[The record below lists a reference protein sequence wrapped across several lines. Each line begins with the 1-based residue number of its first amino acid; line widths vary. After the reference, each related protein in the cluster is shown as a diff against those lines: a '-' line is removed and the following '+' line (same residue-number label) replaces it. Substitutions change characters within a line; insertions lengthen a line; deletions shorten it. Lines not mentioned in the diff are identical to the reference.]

1 MMTRQ
6 AALPPETSDASA
18 FACGWRRVG
27 IAMRVCR
34 PVLLTFLLLAAT
46 CARAD
51 APADIIRLHEQAKRD
66 AAAPSPEPYIP
77 SPSLP
82 LPAGTADI
90 TNFGSDDQPWLA
102 KLRALRAGKREVF
115 RIVILGDSHTAC
127 AHFGDSIRARLQ
139 RRLGDAGPG
148 WMFPGKVRGQL
159 VKAVDYETDRRVRT
173 SRGESADFPDS
184 SPFPLGGVVSV
195 GEGYVTLAPTR
206 GAGQDMTMRLIARRD
221 NGTEPL
227 VVRDGWGVK
236 RFLPPPEIGEEI
248 GENDKDN
255 DAKNAT
261 GWQHLEL
268 KRCRPPLTLV
278 DAFGFWLIG
287 PVGLENGRPGVTV
300 SAFGINGA
308 QLSENRRWRR
318 AWPDDLAFTQAD
330 LVILEYGNN
339 EVYGKG
345 EVDMAEIAAG
355 WRRALTRIRRALPEA
370 GILVV
375 GAPESLRDPSAG
387 SCGLRP
393 PHLDRMQTLQRDLA
407 RHARAMHW
415 PWQEA
420 MGGPCSMRGWMAS
433 GLAIGDGVHFS
444 EAGYQE
450 SGARL
455 AEAILRLGQE

>member
-1 MMTRQ
+1 MKARL
-6 AALPPETSDASA
+6 LPL
-18 FACGWRRVG
+18 CLV
-27 IAMRVCR
+27 
-34 PVLLTFLLLAAT
+34 LAAS

-51 APADIIRLHEQAKRD
+51 GPADIIRLHEQAKRD
-66 AAAPSPEPYIP
+66 SAAAVTEPYIP
-77 SPSLP
+77 PPALSV
-82 LPAGTADI
+82 PAGAADI
-90 TNFGSDDQPWLA
+90 TNFGSNDQPWLA

-127 AHFGDSIRARLQ
+127 AYFGDSIRARLQ

-195 GEGYVTLAPTR
+195 DEGYVTLAPQR
-206 GAGQDMTMRLIARRD
+206 GAGRDMTMRLIARRD
-221 NGTEPL
+221 NGSEPL
-227 VVRDGWGVK
+227 VVRDGRGVK
-236 RFLPPPEIGEEI
+236 RMLPPPDIKEEAGE
-248 GENDKDN
+248 KDN
-255 DAKNAT
+255 DDDPKNAT

-268 KRCRPPLTLV
+268 KKCRTPLTLV

-330 LVILEYGNN
+330 LVILEYGTN

-345 EVDMAEIAAG
+345 EVDMAEIARI
-355 WRRALTRIRRALPEA
+355 WRRTITRIRRALPDA
-370 GILVV
+370 GILIV
-375 GAPESLRDPSAG
+375 GAPESLRDASVG
-387 SCGLRP
+387 TCGLRP
-393 PHLDRMQTLQRDLA
+393 PHLDRMQALQRELA
-407 RHARAMHW
+407 QSARALHW

-420 MGGPCSMRGWMAS
+420 MGGPCAMRGWMDR

-444 EAGYQE
+444 QQGYQE

-455 AEAILRLGQE
+455 AEAILRLGRE